1 VITVKDLKERLKNM
15 LEGNG
20 PHALYVYGQEG
31 IGKRQKIMSAL
42 RNMAWKPVEVPL
54 ISTYTA
60 MGNFLQAI
68 WDHIPPAD
76 RSMYM
81 GMFRGAVGRF
91 FAYYVPT
98 LAPYIEKMGIDV
110 SRTLV
115 NVELIY
121 PHIANII
128 NDISKDIVWVL
139 NDYFAFEGADLRKFL
154 GEIYK
159 KAGDRKGDY
168 NWDNIRIV
176 VISEVDDPKVIFP
189 RIYLA
194 PPSYKEFQ
202 EMVGKEVPKSVYDLV
217 EGNPGVYRILTKLAD
232 ARGLDLSSYSKVED
246 VLVDALSDE
255 EMPLYTALSF
265 VSHFHVGRFGPSM
278 RVWAARLLDKED
290 ITPSMEFLQRVGL
303 VESLD
308 YLIDRT
314 GIPIWRV
321 QYTIGSRWISHLPYE
336 EKKSLIDKSVC
347 IGGGRFL
354 DDGYFILSMHARKI
368 GMMRRAHAYFIL
380 WMKHLHQRFYLQ
392 RILEIL
398 IDLGYM
404 DNPYMLRGPSAAYIA
419 RFLYKYFG
427 SHPALKKF
435 AERLGDYVLT
445 KPLLLSVFA
454 EFMLLYGEVSSKE
467 VDLWLNKLLEFKD
480 THRVYPVSVW
490 VMWGIGRIYEEYNSY
505 DTAEVYYRDGIALSS
520 LVSSDEILRL
530 ELINSLGRVLF
541 LQGKEDEAR
550 EQWVKLLEEAKAVGD
565 PLFLSKAYNNLAV
578 YESERSFRYSLELF
592 RMAYE
597 IAMGAGTTS
606 AAVSLSNYLSGA
618 YEIITEGTFMERLRE
633 ARQFIESSGV
643 PFYKLLFYSQTYM
656 PLLKYRRSSL
666 VDEWE
671 RFLREFFDDDSK
683 KRIYAE
689 KYVEVL
695 SMFALARF
703 YIDGDIPSAISLLKE
718 AERVAALYVK
728 SGALYVVSIYEAY
741 MELGIQTWNKD
752 IFMEGYDGFRGLDK
766 EMKEVY
772 RAIKMY
778 FDGLKDHAIKLLSGV
793 RRHYLRSGKKFSAGE
808 ISLLMGEI
816 FYREGDENIALIHY
830 RRALS
835 EFEGLGAFNVVRDVM
850 NKLGEMG
857 LGDKLFAGISEKR
870 VKQSI
875 QEGSL
880 GSLWK
885 IFESV
890 LDDVENEIFVY
901 ESVIEAYQKLIGK
914 ASVLDISH
922 SLARSIRFFVSAS
935 TYVSI
940 YRGSGKIGYSMVS
953 LFPGGIFIPR
963 ISDYEM
969 LSLGSRGWE
978 SRDGYSFYI
987 DKKDEYAILI
997 YIDKANLTDM
1007 DTLYVESIA
1016 SLVLTSLPMLAERQ
1030 HAIHDTLTG
1039 LYVRWYVL
1047 RRLDEEYARSRRE
1060 RTPIAVLYMDI
1071 DNFKRVNDTFGHA
1084 EGDRVLRTVAS
1095 IIKRE
1100 CGPIDVPGRYG
1111 GEEFI
1116 VIVPGA
1122 DESYVLDLAERI
1134 RSGVENEFKDTP
1146 YGVTISIGVAVQ
1158 PPLHARSGVELL
1170 DMADKAMYY
1179 AKRHGK
1185 NRVVFA
1191 TPEILR
1197 EVKDG
1202 A

>member
-1 VITVKDLKERLKNM
+1 MEDLKERLENV

-20 PHALYVYGQEG
+20 PHAVYVYGQEG
-31 IGKRQKIMSAL
+31 IGKRQKIMNTL
-42 RNMAWKPVEVPL
+42 RDMGWNPVEVPL

-68 WDHIPPAD
+68 WDHIPPED

-98 LAPYIEKMGIDV
+98 LAPNIEKMGIDV
-110 SRTLV
+110 SRTLI

-159 KAGDRKGDY
+159 KVDDKKGDY

-176 VISEVDDPKVIFP
+176 VISEVDDPKVVFP
-189 RIYLA
+189 RIYLR
-194 PPSYKEFQ
+194 PPSYEEFQ
-202 EMVGKEVPKSVYDLV
+202 KVVKEDVQESVYNLV
-217 EGNPGVYRILTKLAD
+217 GGNPGVYRILRKLAD
-232 ARGLDLSSYSKVED
+232 ARGVDLSSYSKVED
-246 VLVDALSDE
+246 VLVDALSDKE
-255 EMPLYTALSF
+255 IRLYTALSF

-278 RVWAARLLDKED
+278 RVWAVRLVGDENID
-290 ITPSMEFLQRVGL
+290 MSFLEEVGL
-303 VESLD
+303 VERLD
-308 YLIDRT
+308 YLINTT

-321 QYTIGSRWISHLPYE
+321 QYTIGSQWISHLSFE
-336 EKKSLIDKSVC
+336 EKKKLIDKSFC
-347 IGGGRFL
+347 IGAAKLL

-427 SHPALKKF
+427 SHPSLKKF
-435 AERLGDYVLT
+435 AERLEDYVLT

-467 VDLWLNKLLEFKD
+467 VDLWLNKLLEFKN
-480 THRVYPVSVW
+480 THRGYPVSVW

-505 DTAEVYYRDGIALSS
+505 DTAEIYYRDGISLSS
-520 LVSSDEILRL
+520 IVSSDEVLRL

-550 EQWVKLLEEAKAVGD
+550 KQWVRLLEEAKAVGD

-578 YESERSFRYSLELF
+578 YETTRSFRYSLELF

-618 YEIITEGTFMERLRE
+618 YEIITEGTFMERLAE

-643 PFYKLLFYSQTYM
+643 PFYKLLFYSQTYL
-656 PLLKYRRSSL
+656 PLLKYRLSSL
-666 VDEWE
+666 VEEWE
-671 RFLREFFDDDSK
+671 KFLREFFDDDSK
-683 KRIYAE
+683 RRIYAE

-695 SMFALARF
+695 SLFALARW
-703 YIDGDIPSAISLLKE
+703 YIDGDIQAAISLLKE
-718 AERVAALYVK
+718 AEQVAALYVK
-728 SGALYVVSIYEAY
+728 SGALYVISIYEAY
-741 MELGIQTWNKD
+741 MELGIKTWSRD
-752 IFMEGYDGFRGLDK
+752 LFMEGYDGFRGLGK

-778 FDGLKDHAIKLLSGV
+778 FDGLKDHAIKFLSEA
-793 RRHYLRSGKKFSAGE
+793 RRHYLRTGKKFSAGE
-808 ISLLMGEI
+808 ISLLIGEI
-816 FYREGDENIALIHY
+816 FYREGDESMAIIHY

-835 EFEGLGAFNVVRDVM
+835 EFEGLGAFNVVRDIM
-850 NKLGEMG
+850 NKLGEKG
-857 LGDKLFAGISEKR
+857 LGDKLFAGISEMR
-870 VKQSI
+870 VSQSI
-875 QEGSL
+875 EEGSL

-885 IFESV
+885 IFEGV

-901 ESVIEAYQKLIGK
+901 ESVIEAYQRLIGK
-914 ASVLDISH
+914 ASVLDISQ

-940 YRGSGKIGYSMVS
+940 YRGSGKIGYAMAS
-953 LFPGGIFIPR
+953 LFPGGIFMPR

-969 LSLGSRGWE
+969 LSLNSRGWG
-978 SRDGYSFYI
+978 SHDGYTFYI
-987 DKKDEYAILI
+987 DKKDEYTILI
-997 YIDKANLTDM
+997 YIDKSDLTDM

-1071 DNFKRVNDTFGHA
+1071 DNFKRVNDTLGHA

-1116 VIVPGA
+1116 VVVPGSG
-1122 DESYVLDLAERI
+1122 ESYALDLAERI
-1134 RSGVENEFKDTP
+1134 RKGVEDEFKDTP
-1146 YGVTISIGVAVQ
+1146 YKVTISIGVAVQ
-1158 PPLHARSGVELL
+1158 PPLPARSGVELL

-1185 NRVVFA
+1185 NRVVLA

>member
-1 VITVKDLKERLKNM
+1 MRDVKERLRKM
-15 LEGNG
+15 LEGSG

-31 IGKRQKIMSAL
+31 IGKRKKIMDAL
-42 RNMAWKPVEVPL
+42 RDMGWKPVEVPL

-68 WDHIPPAD
+68 WDHIPPEN

-98 LAPYIEKMGIDV
+98 LAPHIEKMGIDV

-115 NVELIY
+115 NVELIF
-121 PHIANII
+121 PHIADII
-128 NDISKDIVWVL
+128 NDISDGIVWVL

-154 GEIYK
+154 GDLYK
-159 KAGDRKGDY
+159 KGRSGKNGSS
-168 NWDNIRIV
+168 WDNIRIV

-189 RIYLA
+189 RIYMH
-194 PPSYKEFQ
+194 PPSYEEFQ
-202 EMVGKEVPKSVYDLV
+202 AIVGEKVSRGVYDFV
-217 EGNPGVYRILTKLAD
+217 DGNPGVYNIVKKLAD
-232 ARGLDLSSYSKVED
+232 IRSVELSHYSKIED
-246 VLVDALSDE
+246 FLKDALSDTE
-255 EMPLYTALSF
+255 RRLYTALSF

-278 RVWAARLLDKED
+278 RVWASRLIDEED
-290 ITPSMEFLQRVGL
+290 ISQSMDFLQRVGL

-308 YLIDRT
+308 YLIERT

-321 QYTIGSRWISHLPYE
+321 QYAIGSRWISHLPYE
-336 EKKSLIDKSVC
+336 DIKSLIDKSVC

-404 DNPYMLRGPSAAYIA
+404 DNPDMLRGPSAAYIA

-435 AERLGDYVLT
+435 AERLRDYVLT

-454 EFMLLYGEVSSKE
+454 EFMLLYGEVSSKD
-467 VDLWLNKLLEFKD
+467 VDLWLKRLQEFKN
-480 THRVYPVSVW
+480 THRGYPVSVW

-520 LVSSDEILRL
+520 LISSDETLRL
-530 ELINSLGRVLF
+530 ELINALGRVLF

-550 EQWVKLLEEAKAVGD
+550 AQWVQLLEEAKVMGD
-565 PLFLSKAYNNLAV
+565 PFFLSKAYNNLAV
-578 YESERSFRYSLELF
+578 YESTRSFRYSLELF

-606 AAVSLSNYLSGA
+606 AAVSLSNYLGGA
-618 YEIITEGTFMERLRE
+618 YEIISQGTFMERLGE

-643 PFYKLLFYSQTYM
+643 PFYRLLFYSQTYA
-656 PLLKYRRSSL
+656 PLLKYRLSS
-666 VDEWE
+666 VVGEWE
-671 RFLREFFDDDSK
+671 KFLREFFADDSK

-695 SMFALARF
+695 SQFALARW
-703 YIDGDIPSAISLLKE
+703 YIDRDMESAISLLKE
-718 AERVAALYVK
+718 AEQVAELYVK
-728 SGALYVVSIYEAY
+728 SGALYLVSIYEAY
-741 MELGIQTWNKD
+741 MELGIQTWNKEL
-752 IFMEGYDGFRGLDK
+752 FMRGYEGFRGLGKDL
-766 EMKEVY
+766 KEVY

-778 FDGLKDHAIKLLSGV
+778 FDGLEEHAIKTLSGV

-808 ISLLMGEI
+808 VSLLIGEI
-816 FYREGDENIALIHY
+816 FHREGNDEMAIIHY

-850 NKLGEMG
+850 DVLTKRGLGE
-857 LGDKLFAGISEKR
+857 KLFAGINEQK
-870 VKQSI
+870 VEESI
-875 QEGSL
+875 NKGSL
-880 GSLWK
+880 DTLWK
-885 IFESV
+885 IFEGV
-890 LDDVENEIFVY
+890 LDDVEKEIFVY
-901 ESVIEAYQKLIGK
+901 ESVIEAYQRLIGK
-914 ASVLDISH
+914 ASILDITS
-922 SLARSIRFFVSAS
+922 SLVRSIRFFVSAS
-935 TYVSI
+935 TYVAI
-940 YRGSGKIGYSMVS
+940 YRGKGKIGYGMAS
-953 LFPGGIFIPR
+953 LFPGDIFIPR
-963 ISDYEM
+963 VSEYEM
-969 LSLGSRGWE
+969 LSLGSRGWT
-978 SRDGYSFYI
+978 SGKGYSVYI
-987 DKKDEYAILI
+987 DSKDEYNILI
-997 YIDKANLTDM
+997 YIDKESLSDM
-1007 DTLYVESIA
+1007 DTLYVESLI

-1060 RTPIAVLYMDI
+1060 RTPIGVLYMDI

-1116 VIVPGA
+1116 EVVPGGDTYA
-1122 DESYVLDLAERI
+1122 LDLAERI
-1134 RSGVENEFKDTP
+1134 RAGVEKEFRDTP
-1146 YGVTISIGVAVQ
+1146 YKVTISIGVAVQ
-1158 PPLHARSGVELL
+1158 PPLPARSGVELL

-1185 NRVVFA
+1185 NMVVFA
-1191 TPEILR
+1191 TP
-1197 EVKDG
+1197 
-1202 A
+1202 